1 MRNPLHVSLVVVCL
15 VLSRAASL
23 NAQRTAESRNVVL
36 VGHND
41 LNGQGD
47 GGEGLALQQ
56 FPDGRRVLYLAH
68 EAAERCLSVI
78 DVTTPE
84 RPVLVNQLP
93 SPTPGVTRCNSL
105 GLSGSVLAVA
115 NQAAKA
121 GGKRAGM
128 WVLDVSDF
136 EKVSTA
142 KSLDDLS
149 LSFFDTSGPD
159 SRGVHN
165 LWFVDGEFAHLS
177 TGMPDFHPPVRRTI
191 RSG

>member
-1 MRNPLHVSLVVVCL
+1 MALPLD
-15 VLSRAASL
+15 AARDAQ
-23 NAQRTAESRNVVL
+23 AQRAAESRNVVL

-56 FPDGRRVLYLAH
+56 CPDGRRILYLAH
-68 EAAERCLSVI
+68 EAPQRCLSVI

-84 RPVLVNQLP
+84 SPVLVNQLP

-105 GLSGSVLAVA
+105 GLSGNVLAVA

-136 EKVSTA
+136 KKVSTREEP
-142 KSLDDLS
+142 
-149 LSFFDTSGPD
+149 G
-159 SRGVHN
+159 
-165 LWFVDGEFAHLS
+165 
-177 TGMPDFHPPVRRTI
+177 
-191 RSG
+191 RS